1 MSPDEVRLRHMLD
14 AVRQAL
20 EFVHGRSRTDLDTDP
35 MLRLAVIKLLEI
47 IGEAA
52 KNVSE
57 GTRALADIPW
67 REISGTRDRLA
78 HGYFD
83 VNLDIVWDI
92 LTLDLPSVQP
102 ELETLLARLASSQ
115 SR

>member
-1 MSPDEVRLRHMLD
+1 VSSDEVRVRHMLD
-14 AVRQAL
+14 AARQAL
-20 EFVHGRSRTDLDTDP
+20 EFVHGRDRPDLDSDP

-92 LTLDLPSVQP
+92 LTLDLPSVLP
-102 ELETLLARLASSQ
+102 ELEVLLARLESPQ
-115 SR
+115 TD